1 MERIV
6 ITGGSGFIGTN
17 LISEMNTEFDI
28 LNLDIRE
35 PRDKS
40 QMKYW
45 KKVDILDFEHL
56 RENVV
61 EFKPSYIIHL
71 AARCDL
77 DGKSVEEY
85 KENSVGVDNIL
96 RVAKEI
102 KTLKK
107 IIITSSML
115 VIAPGIFPENEKFY
129 HPSTFYGESKVITE
143 KITWDAN
150 LKCDWAIV
158 RPTSIWGPWFGEP
171 YYDFFKMIM
180 KKRYIH
186 IGGNTSIMTYGYV
199 KNTVRQ
205 YITIL
210 KKDTSNIGRVFYLG
224 DYTPINV
231 EAWADL
237 IAKNLNFH
245 IWTCPMWI
253 MKVAAKIGD
262 CLMTFGVNFP
272 ITSFRLKNMT
282 ISNVFNM
289 DNTEKVIAHL
299 PYNIETGVE
308 QTLEWMNKYGEK

>member
-231 EAWADL
+231 EAWADV
-237 IAKNLNFH
+237 IAKKVNIH

-262 CLMTFGVNFP
+262 CLMTFGVTFP

-282 ISNVFNM
+282 ISNVFKM
-289 DNTEKVIAHL
+289 DSTKRVIAHL

-308 QTLEWMNKYGEK
+308 QTLEWMNNYGEK